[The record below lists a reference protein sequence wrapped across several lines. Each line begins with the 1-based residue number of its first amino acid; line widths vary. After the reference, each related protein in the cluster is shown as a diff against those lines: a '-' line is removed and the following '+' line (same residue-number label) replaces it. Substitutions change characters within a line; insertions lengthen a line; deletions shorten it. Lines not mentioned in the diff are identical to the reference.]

1 MLCMPYPSDIYSL
14 ILFLT
19 KVKFSSND
27 IESILYNI
35 NVLIISHDFIL
46 TVIISKLDKLCDD
59 AIYETYLQKNEKL
72 PSCSTTWTDALEMN

>member
-1 MLCMPYPSDIYSL
+1 M
-14 ILFLT
+14 
-19 KVKFSSND
+19 KFSSND